1 MSVDNPRESAQP
13 VDQSRDRT
21 PEHSR
26 IALLWIL
33 APFSFAACTV
43 AMIFSLP
50 FFPSHDGP
58 VHLYYVDVLRGLL
71 SHSGPYPQFF
81 EIKSYLT
88 PYMVEYFSLIGLERL
103 FSPWMSE
110 KILICAYALTF
121 IFGFWFLLRSITRES
136 GPWTLTGA
144 LFCINLYIYMGFVNY
159 ALGMAL
165 SLFLIGFWMRWMK
178 DLTLLRIGILFVGFL
193 LLAFTHPVPLAAFL
207 AFACLYT
214 CAMVL
219 QDTSGRHRTLRT
231 SLRELG
237 RRIAVLAVMGIAF
250 CLWILR
256 FIGHIP
262 KPHTV
267 PDTPRSLFIR
277 FATEI
282 LLHRLESPYVY
293 KLACAVFV
301 ALVAITAAG
310 VVSAVWSKR
319 AKIDVLSLLPI
330 LFAVFFFTLSFTVPE
345 FLIGGSYLGERFSI
359 YWVVFLITGAAA
371 IKPPRWCTS
380 AVGIVA
386 LAGAIVILYSQWHYL
401 SDTARNLNSALDVPL
416 VKSGSL
422 GAIVTEPTRS
432 EFIDPYTW
440 AAATYFRESQAILT
454 NAPWTDLKFIML
466 RPKRIEPW
474 TYEDQLQFALG
485 EILDT
490 LNKRGNVRLDFFV
503 RYGASGPQTA
513 ELAER
518 LRFQMVSNTPRMG
531 VYLRADAARSGVG
544 WSEKM
549 PVKTPR
555 P

>member
-1 MSVDNPRESAQP
+1 MSVDNPQDSTQP

-33 APFSFAACTV
+33 APFAFAACTV

-88 PYMVEYFSLIGLERL
+88 PYMVEYFSLVGLERL

-136 GPWTLTGA
+136 VPWTLTGA

-178 DLTLLRIGILFVGFL
+178 DLTLLRIGILFAGFL

-237 RRIAVLAVMGIAF
+237 RPIAVLAVMGIAF

-262 KPHTV
+262 KPHKV
-267 PDTPRSLFIR
+267 PDVPRSIFIR
-277 FATEI
+277 FSTEI

-359 YWVVFLITGAAA
+359 YWVVFLFAGAAA
-371 IKPPRWCTS
+371 INPPRWCTS

-386 LAGAIVILYSQWHYL
+386 LTGAMVVVYSQWHYL
-401 SDTARNLNSALDVPL
+401 SSTARDLDNALNVPL

-422 GAIVTEPTRS
+422 GAIVTESSRL

-474 TYEDQLQFALG
+474 TFEDQSQFALD

-490 LNKRGNVRLDFFV
+490 LNKQGTVQLDFFV

-531 VYLRADAARSGVG
+531 VYLRADAARAGVG

>member
-1 MSVDNPRESAQP
+1 MSGDHPQEKPQA

-26 IALLWIL
+26 IAFLWIL
-33 APFSFAACTV
+33 APFVFAACTV
-43 AMIFSLP
+43 AMILSLP

-58 VHLYYVDVLRGLL
+58 LHLYYVDVLRGLL

-88 PYMVEYFSLIGLERL
+88 PYMAEYFFLVGLERL
-103 FSPWMSE
+103 FPPWMSE
-110 KILICAYALTF
+110 KILICAYVLAF
-121 IFGFWFLLRSITRES
+121 ILGFRYLLRSITKES

-144 LFCINLYIYMGFVNY
+144 LFCINFYIYMGFLNY
-159 ALGMAL
+159 ALAMAI
-165 SLFLIGFWMRWMK
+165 SLFLIGSWMRWMK
-178 DLTLLRIGILFVGFL
+178 ALTPLRMAILFAGFL
-193 LLAFTHPVPLAAFL
+193 ILAITHPVPLAAFL

-214 CAMVL
+214 GAIVL
-219 QDTSGRHRTLRT
+219 HDTAGQPRTLRT
-231 SLRELG
+231 LLREFA
-237 RRIAVLAVMGIAF
+237 RPIAVLAVMGIAF
-250 CLWILR
+250 CLWISRLA
-256 FIGHIP
+256 GHFP
-262 KPHTV
+262 KPHKV
-267 PDTPRSLFIR
+267 PDVPRGIFIR
-277 FATEI
+277 FSTEI

-345 FLIGGSYLGERFSI
+345 FLIGGSYMGERFSI
-359 YWVVFLITGAAA
+359 YWVVFLLSAAAA

-386 LAGAIVILYSQWHYL
+386 LTGAMVVLYSQWHYL
-401 SDTARNLNSALDVPL
+401 SSTARDLDNALNVPL

-422 GAIVTEPTRS
+422 GAIVTEPARS

-440 AAATYFRESQAILT
+440 AAANYFRESQAVLT

-474 TYEDQLQFALG
+474 TYEDQSQFALG

-503 RYGASGPQTA
+503 RYGASGPKTA

-531 VYLRADAARSGVG
+531 VYLRADAARSGIR

>member
-178 DLTLLRIGILFVGFL
+178 DLTLLRIGILFAGFL

-474 TYEDQLQFALG
+474 TYEDQSQFALG